1 MFGLMTVKAHRKALE
16 RRDELIDAIAGQLKA
31 EEFSASPLLSDKVRL
46 ALKRLG
52 EARDSQ
58 FKNRQRYLTAE
69 YRVTMLRRQLDETKA
84 AAARDITAEQR
95 RNERLAA
102 EIASLRPDAEW
113 ARARKA
119 KAAEYEANRRVRKAK
134 GAG

>member
-1 MFGLMTVKAHRKALE
+1 MFGLMTVKAHKRQSDERVARLE
-16 RRDELIDAIAGQLKA
+16 SSIASKDDTIGRLCIERDRLNQQ
-31 EEFSASPLLSDKVRL
+31 VRDL
-46 ALKRLG
+46 
-52 EARDSQ
+52 
-58 FKNRQRYLTAE
+58 
-69 YRVTMLRRQLDETKA
+69 KA

-102 EIASLRPDAEW
+102 EIAVLRPDAEW

-119 KAAEYEANRRVRKAK
+119 KAAEYEASKRVRKAK